1 MLFDNTFKLYERLA
15 MNKTILTLA
24 LILTLPL
31 TAMAFPGGDQG
42 PEGRHG
48 KRIERLTKEL
58 NLTGEQKTK
67 VEAIFQE
74 QHEKFKAIHE
84 ETQTKLSTVL
94 SPEQI
99 TKMEELK
106 KQHKEK
112 WMHKKGMGKP
122 E

>member
-1 MLFDNTFKLYERLA
+1 MLFDNTFKLYERQA

-24 LILTLPL
+24 LVLTLPL
-31 TAMAFPGGDQG
+31 TAMAFPGGDQD

-67 VEAIFQE
+67 VEIIFQE

-112 WMHKKGMGKP
+112 WMHKKGMEKP